1 MTNDEKNSLPMNAE
15 MAKAHGVWVYE
26 YRKVGV

>member
-15 MAKAHGVWVYE
+15 MAWVYE
-26 YRKVGV
+26 YRKVGEK